1 MCAIYVLTGK
11 SITPAEAEL
20 AFYRTVSRGPDMS
33 NFSETEEGYVGFH
46 RLAIMGLNAAGMQP
60 FYRGG
65 NFVVCN
71 GELYGFRKVR
81 RELEEMG
88 YSFISDSD
96 CEILLPLY
104 ELYGTDMFARLD
116 AEFACVIY
124 DAKTRSYIA
133 ARDPIGI
140 RPLYYGYMA
149 DGKIAFASEPKNLV
163 SVVEGQILPFPP
175 GHYYKDGR
183 FVCYLDLT
191 RVHTVIY
198 DDPETVCKNIREK
211 LIAGVEKRLDAD
223 APVGFLL
230 SGGLDSSLV
239 CAIAQKLLD
248 RPIRTFAV
256 GMRKDAIDLKYAR
269 EVANYICLLYTSDAA
284 DEL

>member
-20 AFYRTVSRGPDMS
+20 AFYRTASRGPDMS
-33 NFSETEEGYVGFH
+33 NFSETAKGYVGFH

-71 GELYGFRKVR
+71 GELYGFRKVK

-116 AEFACVIY
+116 A
-124 DAKTRSYIA
+124 
-133 ARDPIGI
+133 
-140 RPLYYGYMA
+140 
-149 DGKIAFASEPKNLV
+149 
-163 SVVEGQILPFPP
+163 
-175 GHYYKDGR
+175 
-183 FVCYLDLT
+183 
-191 RVHTVIY
+191 
-198 DDPETVCKNIREK
+198 
-211 LIAGVEKRLDAD
+211 
-223 APVGFLL
+223 
-230 SGGLDSSLV
+230 
-239 CAIAQKLLD
+239 
-248 RPIRTFAV
+248 
-256 GMRKDAIDLKYAR
+256 
-269 EVANYICLLYTSDAA
+269 
-284 DEL
+284 